1 MAGICEK
8 IQRMGKGIA
17 SPTRYRIVEVLMGGP
32 TSVSDIVAKVKLTQP
47 AVSQHLRT
55 LKGCG
60 LVESTK
66 RGQEVFYSL
75 NARYM
80 IDLLK
85 YLTSDVQK
93 CKAITP
99 ARF

>member
-1 MAGICEK
+1 MTGMCEK
-8 IQRMGKGIA
+8 IQRLGKGIA
-17 SPTRYRIVEVLMGGP
+17 SPTRYQIVEVLMEGP
-32 TSVSDIVAKVKLTQP
+32 KSVSDIVTKIKLTQP

-55 LKGCG
+55 LKACG
-60 LVESTK
+60 LVQNNK

-85 YLTSDVQK
+85 HLSGDVEK
-93 CKAITP
+93 CKAIKTKL
-99 ARF
+99 